1 MVKNELKVI
10 TKDWFKRNIISFD
23 KNFLSKKYT
32 NIKDNN
38 KIKEQLVKIF
48 GSEFMEQI
56 DQAGTENDL
65 FNKKV
70 KKENAVVKV
79 VEVDELPSANDA
91 NESVL
96 YAIEDDKA
104 IDEECKYHLYAAV
117 NDEIEDT
124 KVWIEV
130 SSPSYIFETDN
141 IDFGAKFRDFEIARR
156 KYSYLNWEELKAK
169 LLTFESS
176 YNYSLNKKIKS
187 GEFIYNNSE
196 KNFPTVEI
204 GYSEEDDKLYIDS
217 KEYQDDKDVFA
228 QLILDEES
236 ELRDENETKYY
247 YITIGT
253 GSSYRTVIYGTYNK
267 DNFTDNEYI
276 GYGPDIDSVEE
287 YEPECNMLPYFKA
300 EMLDGKELED
310 GSVYKYV
317 GPKYTFLQPFSEYLS
332 FEHNT
337 GILSFD
343 GKELKIIYRATG
355 DTNHSIFEETWNEY
369 CRLIKEVKTD
379 LTGRTYIG
387 YERKIPVSIDEFDKY
402 YNEARDAFVRMVGSD
417 IYYYVNKNL
426 NYLGSELTGKWYKE
440 VKDVLD
446 INN

>member
-1 MVKNELKVI
+1 MIKNELKVI
-10 TKDWFKRNIISFD
+10 TKDWFKKNIISFD

-65 FNKKV
+65 FSKKV

-117 NDEIEDT
+117 DDEIEDT

-141 IDFGAKFRDFEIARR
+141 IDFGVKFRDFEIIARR
-156 KYSYLNWEELKAK
+156 KYSYLNWEGLKAK

-176 YNYSLNKKIKS
+176 YNYLLNKKIKS

-196 KNFPTVEI
+196 KHFPTVEI

-247 YITIGT
+247 YITVGV
-253 GSSYRTVIYGTYNK
+253 GSSYHTVIYGTYNK
-267 DNFTDNEYI
+267 DAFTNGEYI
-276 GYGPDIDSVEE
+276 GYGPDIDYVEE
-287 YEPECNMLPYFKA
+287 YDSECNMFPYFKA

-310 GSVYKYV
+310 GSVYKYI
-317 GPKYTFLQPFSEYLS
+317 GPKYTFLQPFSEWLS

-337 GILSFD
+337 GIFSFD
-343 GKELKIIYRATG
+343 GKELKIIYRAAG
-355 DTNHSIFEETWNEY
+355 NGEYSIFEDTWNEY
-369 CRLIKEVKTD
+369 CRLIKEEKSD

-387 YERKIPVSIDEFDKY
+387 YERKIPVGIDEFDDY
-402 YNEARDAFVRMVGSD
+402 YTSHKDPFVSINGNIDES
-417 IYYYVNKNL
+417 INYYGGN
-426 NYLGSELTGKWYKE
+426 NYNNLTGRWYKE
-440 VKDVLD
+440 VKDTLD

>member
-65 FNKKV
+65 FSKKV

-96 YAIEDDKA
+96 YAIEDNKA

-117 NDEIEDT
+117 DDEIEDT

-141 IDFGAKFRDFEIARR
+141 IDFEAKFRDFEIIRR
-156 KYSYLNWEELKAK
+156 KYSYLNWEGLKAK

-176 YNYSLNKKIKS
+176 YNYLLNKKIKS

-196 KNFPTVEI
+196 KHFPTVEI
-204 GYSEEDDKLYIDS
+204 GYSEEDDKLYINS

-247 YITIGT
+247 YITVGE

-267 DNFTDNEYI
+267 DAFTNSEYI
-276 GYGPDIDSVEE
+276 GGPDIDSVEE
-287 YEPECNMLPYFKA
+287 YEPEYNMLPYFKA

-310 GSVYKYV
+310 ESVYKYI

-332 FEHNT
+332 FEQNT
-337 GILSFD
+337 GIFSFD

-355 DTNHSIFEETWNEY
+355 DNGSSIFEETWNEY

-387 YERKIPVSIDEFDKY
+387 YERKIPVDINELNRYYNRNKPFIYIRDSNIDESINY
-402 YNEARDAFVRMVGSD
+402 YGGD
-417 IYYYVNKNL
+417 
-426 NYLGSELTGKWYKE
+426 NYHGDELTRKWYKE
-440 VKDVLD
+440 VKDTLD